1 MKKIINV
8 FITALCLS
16 SLSLSASD
24 LVLEKPVLTLDG
36 AKLIAE
42 HAAKKANKEK
52 WNVIIS
58 IVDSHGYLMYLER
71 MDGVQLGSLD
81 VAINKAKTSAL
92 YARPTKV
99 FEERVKAGD
108 VPVSMLANIVAID
121 GGLPIKVGGH
131 IVGSIGV
138 SGVRGNQDAEV
149 AQAGI
154 DAFLDSLDKK

>member
-1 MKKIINV
+1 M
-8 FITALCLS
+8 LCLS
-16 SLSLSASD
+16 SLSLSAAD
-24 LVLEKPVLTLDG
+24 LVVEKPVLTLDG

-81 VAINKAKTSAL
+81 VAINKAKTSVL
-92 YARPTKV
+92 YARSTKV
-99 FEERVKAGD
+99 FQERVKAGD
-108 VPVSMLANIVAID
+108 IPVSMLDNIVAIE
-121 GGLPIKVGGH
+121 GGLPIKVNGH
-131 IVGSIGV
+131 IIGSVGV
-138 SGVRGNQDAEV
+138 SGVRGNQDAEI

-154 DAFLDSLDKK
+154 DAFLSSLIKD